1 MANYLIVGA
10 SGGIGMALSQ
20 LLVSQGHSV
29 WGTYHNNPFDAQPGL
44 TPLPLNVM
52 EPALGWEAA
61 LPEALDGIAYCPG
74 SIKLVPFGR
83 IQLADFSNDYQLQ
96 VLGAIRVLQTLF
108 PRLKK
113 SAHPA
118 VVLFSTVAA
127 QTGMPFHSLV
137 ATHKGAIEGLTRA
150 LAAEWAPAIRV
161 NALAPSLTDTPLA
174 ASLLNTPEKQAA
186 AAQRHPLKRIALASD
201 MARSAAFL
209 LTPDSS
215 FITGQILP
223 VDGGMSSIR

>member
-1 MANYLIVGA
+1 MANYFIVGG
-10 SGGIGMALSQ
+10 STGIGLALSHI
-20 LLVSQGHSV
+20 LLAQGHSV
-29 WGTYHNNPFDAQPGL
+29 WASYHKNPIEAQPAL
-44 TPLPLNVM
+44 TPIDFNVL
-52 EPALGWEAA
+52 EQQPGWETI
-61 LPEALDGIAYCPG
+61 LPDMLDGIAYCPG
-74 SIKLVPFGR
+74 SIKLLPFGR
-83 IQLADFSNDYQLQ
+83 IQSADFIHDYELQ
-96 VLGAIRVLQTLF
+96 VLGAVRVLQTLF

-137 ATHKGAIEGLTRA
+137 ATHKGAVEGLTRA

-161 NALAPSLTDTPLA
+161 NAIAPSLTDTPLA
-174 ASLLNTPEKQAA
+174 ASLLNTPEKQTA
-186 AAQRHPLKRIALASD
+186 AAQRHPMKRIATAND